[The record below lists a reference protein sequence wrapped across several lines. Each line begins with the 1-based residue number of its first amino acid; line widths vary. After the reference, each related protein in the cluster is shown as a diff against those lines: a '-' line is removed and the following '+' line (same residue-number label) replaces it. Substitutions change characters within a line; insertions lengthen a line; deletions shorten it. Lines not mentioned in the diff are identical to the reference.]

1 MDIDGFIVYIKK
13 IDIHVGIE
21 KYVEKR
27 FGASNYELGRSLLR
41 GKSKKLIGLIKDELS
56 GEKMRKCAALR
67 AKHIAMK
74 QTTLMKTKIK
84 KAQ

>member
-13 IDIHVGIE
+13 IDIHVGIA

-41 GKSKKLIGLIKDELS
+41 GKSKK
-56 GEKMRKCAALR
+56 
-67 AKHIAMK
+67 
-74 QTTLMKTKIK
+74 
-84 KAQ
+84 